1 MAASASPPG
10 AECLAHR
17 QPSPRPE
24 GAGAETV
31 RGTPRCCNAL
41 AAWVAACCSRAHVA
55 WACLELVHIE
65 LAAVV
70 LAYSSRRG
78 GDVRARLQRDQ
89 EVRMGRGGQ
98 NSNQCR
104 HKKRPGG
111 RLTTGRLAYR
121 QGLTGSMP

>member
-1 MAASASPPG
+1 MY
-10 AECLAHR
+10 
-17 QPSPRPE
+17 
-24 GAGAETV
+24 
-31 RGTPRCCNAL
+31 
-41 AAWVAACCSRAHVA
+41 